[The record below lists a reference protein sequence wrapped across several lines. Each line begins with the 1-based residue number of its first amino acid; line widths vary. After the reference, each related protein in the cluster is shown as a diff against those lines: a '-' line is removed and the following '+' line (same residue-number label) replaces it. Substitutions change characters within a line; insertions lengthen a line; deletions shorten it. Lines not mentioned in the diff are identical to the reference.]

1 MSADSDSREGTIT
14 VEVAYARPDVQ
25 VLETLSLSAGTPL
38 REAIERSGLL
48 ERFPEID
55 LEGENRVGVFGQLA
69 RLDYELADGDR
80 VEIYRPLTADPR
92 EVRRRRA
99 REGRTMR
106 RGD

>member
-1 MSADSDSREGTIT
+1 MSGESDNPDDRIT

-25 VLETLSLSAGTPL
+25 ALEQVTLPAGSRL
-38 REAIERSGLL
+38 QDAIQASGLL

-55 LEGENRVGVFGQLA
+55 LEGQNRVGVFGELA
-69 RLDYELADGDR
+69 RPDRELVQGDR

-99 REGRTMR
+99 RQGRTMR